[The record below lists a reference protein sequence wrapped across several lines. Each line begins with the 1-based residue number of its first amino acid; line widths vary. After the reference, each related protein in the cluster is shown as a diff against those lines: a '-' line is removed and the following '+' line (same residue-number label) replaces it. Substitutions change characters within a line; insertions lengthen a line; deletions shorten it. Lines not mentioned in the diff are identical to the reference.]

1 MAGSASH
8 LGERIEILLH
18 SGRQFSGRASL
29 ARLALTATALLALV
43 AAGARAPRWIVLAQS
58 AAAPA
63 HDAPRPDTPVNPH
76 GSFLAALVA
85 AGYGNLPVDE
95 ITSLKD
101 HSIDARFLAG
111 ISQSGWQ
118 RMTAAELIA
127 LHDHGVPPEM
137 LRALRDAGFEHVE
150 IREAIDAFEK
160 GVRQATLREAAEYG
174 THLTLAQI
182 VKLKQSGVIR

>member
-1 MAGSASH
+1 
-8 LGERIEILLH
+8 
-18 SGRQFSGRASL
+18 
-29 ARLALTATALLALV
+29 
-43 AAGARAPRWIVLAQS
+43 
-58 AAAPA
+58 
-63 HDAPRPDTPVNPH
+63 
-76 GSFLAALVA
+76 
-85 AGYGNLPVDE
+85 
-95 ITSLKD
+95 
-101 HSIDARFLAG
+101 
-111 ISQSGWQ
+111 
-118 RMTAAELIA
+118 MTAAELIA